1 MSIKTFLYY
10 SYFLVFWG
18 FFAFYNRVISACYSD
33 YMFVSVFFF
42 ICLSQIVC
50 WYFDIDDE
58 EITAGID
65 LVDSFV
71 QID

>member
-42 ICLSQIVC
+42 LYVCLKLYV
-50 WYFDIDDE
+50 
-58 EITAGID
+58 GISI
-65 LVDSFV
+65 LMMEK
-71 QID
+71 